1 MAMADGSMDA
11 SPTETSI
18 LMMKETARNM
28 DLASTMCRELKQRLL
43 RGERDIYWYL
53 VSAVFCTG
61 YPTATSTAPAARQEA
76 LE

>member
-1 MAMADGSMDA
+1 MAMAEGSMEA

-43 RGERDIYWYL
+43 RGKHDIY
-53 VSAVFCTG
+53 
-61 YPTATSTAPAARQEA
+61 
-76 LE
+76 